1 MPIRRKLFDAPV
13 VLAFG
18 SGAGKILSRMP
29 LSGEYYKVAVN
40 SSARDLALI
49 ENRVDVVLRCV

>member
-1 MPIRRKLFDAPV
+1 MPIRRKLFNAPV

-29 LSGEYYKVAVN
+29 LPGEYYKVAVN
-40 SSARDLALI
+40 SSAR
-49 ENRVDVVLRCV
+49 